1 MSRRSRSRVGAK
13 AGNRENPGDRNSA
26 AIEGKHVKHVHI
38 SSLCLSLVLTL
49 SIVPAAAQEVRL
61 QPGKGVSFK
70 NENGDATLNIGG
82 RIQTRYAYED
92 NSDSSTFSIPRLR
105 LALKGTLYG
114 SWNWE
119 FQSDFAKHEKASLKD
134 GFIERSFGTAL
145 AVRGG
150 QFKVA
155 FDRQQLESSGRQ
167 TFVDRNIASTT
178 LGKGRDAGVQA
189 HGGFM
194 NKVVQYQAG
203 VFNGTGEGVVNNN
216 AGHMVTGRVSLNPL
230 GDFGL
235 SQGDIKPSAKPLVF
249 VDLAAYRDLD
259 AGGTTDGTT
268 GLALGAGAKA
278 VGLYGAAEYF
288 RRETTSGVV
297 ANGFYAQAS
306 YMLVPEFLEA
316 AARYAQ
322 VDPNADIDDNT
333 RTETTGGVN
342 VFFDK
347 AGHGLK
353 FTADVSLLTDDA
365 KTGDAKN
372 NTRTRAQ
379 FQLVF

>member
-1 MSRRSRSRVGAK
+1 M
-13 AGNRENPGDRNSA
+13 
-26 AIEGKHVKHVHI
+26 EGKHVKHLII
-38 SSLCLSLVLTL
+38 SSLCLILPL
-49 SIVPAAAQEVRL
+49 VPAGAQEARL

-70 NENGDATLNIGG
+70 SEDGSATLNLGG
-82 RIQTRYAYED
+82 RIQARYAYED
-92 NSDSSTFSIPRLR
+92 NGDSSTFSIPRLR

-119 FQSDFAKHEKASLKD
+119 FQSDFAKHEKTSLKD
-134 GFIERSFGTAL
+134 GFIERSFGPAL

-167 TFVDRNIASTT
+167 TFVDRNIASGT

-194 NKVVQYQAG
+194 NKMIQYQAG
-203 VFNGTGEGVVNNN
+203 VFNGTGEGGTNTN
-216 AGHMVTGRVSLNPL
+216 AGHMVAGRLSLNPL

-249 VDLAAYRDLD
+249 VDLAAYQDLD

-268 GLALGAGAKA
+268 GLALGAGAKWA
-278 VGLYGAAEYF
+278 GAYGAAEVF
-288 RRETTSGVV
+288 RRETSAGAV

-322 VDPNADIDDNT
+322 VDPNADAGGDL
-333 RTETTGGVN
+333 RTETTGGLN
-342 VFFDK
+342 VYFDK

-353 FTADVSLLTDDA
+353 LNADVSLLTDDA
-365 KTGDAKN
+365 KTGDLKN

>member
-1 MSRRSRSRVGAK
+1 
-13 AGNRENPGDRNSA
+13 
-26 AIEGKHVKHVHI
+26 VKHLYI
-38 SSLCLSLVLTL
+38 SSLCLILPLSLAT
-49 SIVPAAAQEVRL
+49 AQEARL

-70 NENGDATLNIGG
+70 SEDGNATLNLGG
-82 RIQTRYAYED
+82 RIQARYAYED
-92 NSDSSTFSIPRLR
+92 NGDSSTFSIPRLR

-119 FQSDFAKHEKASLKD
+119 FQSDFAKNEKTTLKD
-134 GFIERSFGTAL
+134 GFVEYVFAPAL

-150 QFKVA
+150 QFKTA

-189 HGGFM
+189 HGAFM

-203 VFNGTGEGVVNNN
+203 LFNGTGEGGTNTN
-216 AGHMVTGRVSLNPL
+216 AGHMVVGRVSWNPF

-235 SQGDIKPSAKPLVF
+235 SQSDLKPSAKPLMF

-259 AGGTTDGTT
+259 AGGTADGTT
-268 GLALGAGAKA
+268 GLALGAGVKMAGA
-278 VGLYGAAEYF
+278 YGAAEYF
-288 RRETTSGVV
+288 HRETSASVV
-297 ANGFYAQAS
+297 SSGFYAQVS
-306 YMLVPEFLEA
+306 YMVMPEFLEL

-322 VDPNADIDDNT
+322 VDPNTDVDANL

-342 VFFDK
+342 VYFNK

-353 FTADVSLLTDDA
+353 LNTDVSLLGDET
-365 KTGDAKN
+365 KTGDLKD
-372 NTRTRAQ
+372 NTRFRTQ
-379 FQLVF
+379 LQLVF